1 MLKYSLK
8 INCFKNNIEL
18 YDLFLCNQKDPIS
31 LIRDYVANRVAKH
44 YSLRFVEDSHV
55 SGIT

>member
-18 YDLFLCNQKDPIS
+18 YDLLLCNQKDPIS

-44 YSLRFVEDSHV
+44 SLRFVEDSHV